1 MQLLIVKNTII
12 VAPLW
17 SLLLN
22 LTKYNLLGQMMD
34 DDEPAA
40 KRSRTEENLIPEG
53 EFLARNHSPVTMK
66 VMEQFKLAF

>member
-1 MQLLIVKNTII
+1 MKFTII

-17 SLLLN
+17 RLLFN
-22 LTKYNLLGQMMD
+22 LILILSGQMMD

>member
-1 MQLLIVKNTII
+1 MQLLIVKFTII

-17 SLLLN
+17 RLLLN
-22 LTKYNLLGQMMD
+22 LILILSGQMMD

-66 VMEQFKLAF
+66 VMEQFKQAF

>member
-1 MQLLIVKNTII
+1 MQLLIVKFTII

-17 SLLLN
+17 RLLLN
-22 LTKYNLLGQMMD
+22 LILILSGQMMD

>member
-1 MQLLIVKNTII
+1 MQLLIVKFTII

-17 SLLLN
+17 RLLFN
-22 LTKYNLLGQMMD
+22 LILILSGQMMD